1 MSYRI
6 FSYTFEQARN
16 LGVTVKPST
25 EKGKKIDV
33 FRGKTKVA
41 SIGAIGYKDYPTYL
55 EMERKGEVEK
65 GTAAMKRK
73 AYKARHVY
81 RNKRGTPAWYADK
94 LLW

>member
-1 MSYRI
+1 MGYRI
-6 FSYTFEQARN
+6 SSYTFEQARS

-33 FRGKTKVA
+33 YRGKVKVA
-41 SIGAIGYKDYPTYL
+41 SVGAIGYKDYPTYL
-55 EMERKGEVEK
+55 EMERQGEVPK

-73 AYKARHVY
+73 AYKARHVF
-81 RNKRGTPAWYADK
+81 RNRRGTPAWYADK